1 MNNGL
6 VKDVNITFG
15 SELPRE
21 IILTLKLIGRK
32 WTMPILYALYNKTV
46 LGFNELKRELKNQI
60 SSNMLSQILQELQNN
75 TLIEKRITSDSP
87 IRVEYSLTVSGSDLC
102 DLCLA
107 LGAFGSRY
115 LTNGQDKL

>member
-1 MNNGL
+1 MNNDL

-32 WTMPILYALYNKTV
+32 WTMPILYTLYKKTV
-46 LGFNELKRELKNQI
+46 LGFNDLKRELKNKI
-60 SSNMLSQILQELQNN
+60 SSNMLSQILQELQDN
-75 TLIEKRITSDSP
+75 TIIEKRITSDSP
-87 IRVEYSLTVSGSDLC
+87 IRVEYSLTVRGSDLC

-115 LTNGQDKL
+115 LTNR